1 MMNWTNKKI
10 DQLEEL
16 WEHGEATTEIAKIL
30 NTTKGAIIGKAN
42 RLNFAPRKRGA
53 VLGIKHDPVPI
64 VVEPE
69 NPTALEDLTNTHCRF
84 PLWDKLTDPHF
95 FCGRTP
101 WNKSSYCKMHEETAH
116 VKNPRSI

>member
-1 MMNWTNKKI
+1 
-10 DQLEEL
+10 
-16 WEHGEATTEIAKIL
+16 L